1 MKTRFSLQLFF
12 VMLFAFNVFSISAQ
26 TVNENVSLTWP
37 FGLGTANQLCTIQPT
52 IANDY
57 FATDWTSVGG
67 NLNYDGYILKYGV
80 TFTKF
85 KPTAQNNSAT
95 ANDIVAFNFRPK
107 TGLKFTPTN
116 IAFDCQRFGTDNGKI
131 DVSWKSSD
139 GTITSIAT
147 GLSPARDN
155 SGGVTKAN
163 YDLSALAIPESGSDC
178 GLLVYVYNISN
189 TKQIGLANVVVSGHI
204 QGTIENV
211 VTHTLS
217 TTVSP
222 VNAGTVS
229 NLPTGT
235 TFNSGSTVQLTATRK
250 FGYQFKEWR
259 NIVDDSVISTTNP
272 TSITMT
278 SDLNVKAVFE
288 PINTYSLAVNI
299 QGGAAPYMVSANPAG
314 TTVDGKLMYEEGTL
328 VTLTSVSNNIFS
340 FTNWLSGETTTSLP
354 VPMTQNQN
362 ITAVYSALDFIAGW
376 DFYRAGNSGRPA
388 DFYSTDENLS
398 SNLILRK
405 EDGTL
410 SAWLDKSIVAASGY
424 YDRGCGVNWKSLA
437 DKYYFQIQVNAK
449 DFTDLAVSAGMLYNY
464 NAYSI
469 QKCEYSLD
477 NVNFT
482 TIGTYNLSAAQTW
495 FDQTFTLPA
504 DANHADKVYIRWI
517 PDYSSATVG
526 TSYTNDGT
534 SISNI
539 YVTAQSAIFNDGIAP
554 VLTSSLPTAG
564 ETTVSA
570 SGKIVL
576 NFDEKVKLTPANNSG
591 TLNGKSITPVVS
603 GKTIT
608 FSYSGLDYNSNYTF
622 SFPANSVSDLSDN
635 IFANAVS
642 IAFTTMTKPV
652 VTKKLFNFV
661 VGVDGDFKAAIAAAT
676 AASASGERFR
686 IFFPNGEYNL
696 GTNTGDANQKTVVAL
711 PNISYIGQS
720 ADGVVLFN
728 KPTTEGIGV
737 TATINFNSSANNLYL
752 QDITLLNKMDYRT
765 GTLLGR
771 AVALQDQGNKNI
783 YKNVN
788 LLSNQDTYYS
798 GNGRMYFDGG
808 SIHGTVD
815 FICGGG
821 DVFFN
826 ETLLYLENRAGN
838 CVTAPATSTNW
849 GYVFSNCT
857 IDGFSINNGSY
868 RLGRPWQN
876 APKAVFIN
884 TTMNVLPTAEGWGEM
899 QVVPALFAEYNS
911 KTSTGAVVDLT
922 NRKKIFTYDGVSTT
936 VNPYLTAEQAAGYT
950 ISNVLG
956 GADAWQP
963 TLYTEQIP
971 APVVVGNNNTLT
983 WNDNNYV
990 LCWAIFK
997 HNVFVKFVTTNSYEI
1012 PFNSSSSVYT
1022 VRAANEMGGL
1032 GDVSNPYTFITNGIE
1047 KTAGNAE
1054 LVSRTFFSLDG
1065 RQIVDIKSFK
1075 GVVIVRSVYSDGSV
1089 VSSKTMKTTN
1099 D

>member
-12 VMLFAFNVFSISAQ
+12 TMLVAFNVLTINAQ

-37 FGLGTANQLCTIQPT
+37 FGLGTNNQVCTIQPT
-52 IANDY
+52 VAHDY
-57 FATDWTSVGG
+57 FTTDWTTVSS
-67 NLNYDGYILKYGV
+67 NLNYDGFILKNGV

-85 KPTAQNNSAT
+85 KPTVQNNSAT

-107 TGLKFTPTN
+107 TGLKFTPTS

-163 YDLSALAIPESGSDC
+163 YDLSTLTIPESGSDC
-178 GLLVYVYNISN
+178 GLLIYIYSIGSS
-189 TKQIGLANVVVSGHI
+189 KQIGLANVVVGGHI

-222 VNAGTVS
+222 VNAGTIS
-229 NLPTGT
+229 NIPIGT
-235 TFNSGSTVQLTATRK
+235 TFNAGTNVQFTAARK

-259 NIVDDSVISTTNP
+259 NTNDDSLISTDNP
-272 TSITMT
+272 VSITIT
-278 SDLNVKAVFE
+278 SDLNLKAVFE

-299 QGGAAPYMVSANPAG
+299 QGGAASYMVSANPSG
-314 TTVDGKLMYEEGTL
+314 TVVDGKTMYEEGTS
-328 VTLTSVSNNIFS
+328 VTLTTTNNKIFS
-340 FTNWLSGETTTSLP
+340 FTNWLTGQTTSSLT
-354 VPMTQNQN
+354 VAMTQNQN
-362 ITAVYSALDFIAGW
+362 ITAVYSALDYIAGW
-376 DFYRAGNSGRPA
+376 DFYRAGYNGRPA
-388 DFYSTDENLS
+388 DFYSTDENIA
-398 SNLILRK
+398 SNLVLRK
-405 EDGTL
+405 EDGAL
-410 SAWLDKSIVAASGY
+410 SGWLDKSNAAGGY
-424 YDRGCGVNWKSLA
+424 YDRGCAVNWKSMA
-437 DKYYFQIQVNAK
+437 DKYYYQIQVNAK
-449 DFTDLAVSAGMLYNY
+449 DFTNLAVSAGMLYNY
-464 NAYSI
+464 NAYSV
-469 QKCEYSLD
+469 QQCEYSLD
-477 NVNFT
+477 NINFT

-504 DANHADKVYIRWI
+504 DANHAEKVYIRWI
-517 PDYSSATVG
+517 PDYSSAIVG
-526 TSYTNDGT
+526 TNYSNDGT

-539 YVTAQSAIFNDGIAP
+539 YVTAQSAIFNDGVAP
-554 VLTSSLPTAG
+554 VLISSLPAAG
-564 ETTVSA
+564 ATTVSA

-576 NFDEKVKLTPANNSG
+576 NFDEKVKLTSANYTG
-591 TLNGKSITPVVS
+591 TLNGKSVTPVVTGNS
-603 GKTIT
+603 IT
-608 FSYSGLDYNSNYTF
+608 FSYSGLDYNTSYTF
-622 SFPANSVSDLSDN
+622 TFPANSISDLSDN
-635 IFANAVS
+635 VFTDAVS

-652 VTKKLFNFV
+652 VTKKLFDFV
-661 VGVDGDFKAAIAAAT
+661 VGVDGDFKAAITAAT
-676 AASASGERFR
+676 AASASVERFR
-686 IFFPNGEYNL
+686 IFFPDGEYNL

-720 ADGVVLFN
+720 AEGVVLFN

-798 GNGRMYFDGG
+798 GNGRMYFEGG

-857 IDGFSINNGSY
+857 IDGFPINNGGY

-911 KTSTGAVVDLT
+911 KTSTGAIVDLS
-922 NRKKIFTYDGVSTT
+922 NRKKVFTYDGVSTT
-936 VNPYLTAEQAAGYT
+936 VNPYLTAEQAAAYT
-950 ISNVLG
+950 IANVLG
-956 GADAWQP
+956 GADSWQP
-963 TLYTEQIP
+963 TLYAEQIP
-971 APVVVGNNNTLT
+971 APVIVGNNNTLT

-997 HNVFVKFVTTNSYEI
+997 DNVFVKFVTTNSYEI
-1012 PFNSSSSVYT
+1012 PSNSSTSVYT

-1032 GDVSNPYTFITNGIE
+1032 GAVSNPYTFITTETE
-1047 KTAGNAE
+1047 KIFRTAD
-1054 LVSRTFFSLDG
+1054 LVSRTFFSVDG
-1065 RQIVDIKSFK
+1065 RQIVDVKSFK

-1089 VSSKTMKTTN
+1089 VSNKTLKTTN
-1099 D
+1099 N